1 MKIYEEITVDLTNP
15 YPLPKMKAQQGNTGR
30 GAKIKL
36 THRRA
41 TIQIDKEIVN
51 LYAKLP
57 NSMKMVYLST
67 KIEDGLIV
75 ADFSNVMLSKVGN
88 VQVEL
93 QIIEN
98 EQEGATQITTPIF
111 IVDVK
116 PSNIDEG
123 KIVASSEF
131 SALVDALAD
140 VQEYKANGLKGDKG
154 NSATINVGT
163 VETLEPNQK
172 AVVTNSGTIHDA
184 ILNFG
189 IPKGEKGLQ
198 GEKGD
203 KGDSATIQVGTVET
217 LEPNQKLIVENV
229 GTVHDAV
236 FNFGIP
242 KGEKGESDY
251 KPAVDA
257 LEKRLDNLKSDLV
270 DLHNRAEKI
279 DGVISI
285 DSNLFDIGTM
295 GISST
300 KWSYYSSQYRVRTKP
315 NTSLHFSKGTTLSL
329 SDYANYR
336 FIISYERNKG
346 VSGDYISSGWL
357 QKDFVCPLDS
367 NYVLMIARLTD
378 TVPVTDVSELLGLLT
393 IKKGESYIVTLTNR
407 ISNNEAD
414 IEELQNHIF
423 NPSTGRMPTLYIVD
437 GESLPIYANS
447 FVDSVSDW
455 HDAYKGMSMASGGI
469 SDVKYFNNGM
479 LVKGD
484 INDGYNNPHPCNIA
498 FVNANETTKSSSV
511 PIKVV
516 SSTISG
522 NKKVLCIGDSLTYG
536 GKYLAQYRQ
545 LYKDDVLN
553 IDFVGTI
560 GQGTD
565 ASPLREGRS
574 QWNTKAYCTQSSF
587 AGATNAFINP
597 STNKFD
603 FPYYCSH
610 NNINP
615 DIVCIFLGTNELTV
629 QVSGSYPT
637 LAESEQYY
645 AEMIASIR
653 EYSATIPIVV
663 WWCPIP
669 CQING
674 GGGVTMGKKN
684 RMDVG
689 DMLRRNYVTI
699 SGTEYVSVNGVY
711 ILPIYA
717 IISDSDYTINDIV
730 LSDAETVKSC
740 ADSLHLTDVGHKKIA
755 IALHGML
762 KYLASI

>member
-1 MKIYEEITVDLTNP
+1 MSVKQSIKVTNAGLSPILSVAQGTGAIEYEFTVSDFDIPSGSAAVAYNIQPTGNIVS
-15 YPLPKMKAQQGNTGR
+15 QICSISGNTITIKPPAYYFLR
-30 GAKIKL
+30 GKNYMQFQVSRNNEDLFSFLIEVWCAPNISQPEVIVAENPSL
-36 THRRA
+36 VSQL
-41 TIQIDKEIVN
+41 ISDVGLLSSQIDN
-51 LYAKLP
+51 LLSIP
-57 NSMKMVYLST
+57 SGSLST
-67 KIEDGLIV
+67 S
-75 ADFSNVMLSKVGN
+75 AD
-88 VQVEL
+88 
-93 QIIEN
+93 
-98 EQEGATQITTPIF
+98 A
-111 IVDVK
+111 
-116 PSNIDEG
+116 
-123 KIVASSEF
+123 
-131 SALVDALAD
+131 ALAD
-140 VQEYKANGLKGDKG
+140 IK
-154 NSATINVGT
+154 VGWD
-163 VETLEPNQK
+163 
-172 AVVTNSGTIHDA
+172 GTTYDTP
-184 ILNFG
+184 G
-189 IPKGEKGLQ
+189 
-198 GEKGD
+198 
-203 KGDSATIQVGTVET
+203 
-217 LEPNQKLIVENV
+217 
-229 GTVHDAV
+229 DAV
-236 FNFGIP
+236 RGQI
-242 KGEKGESDY
+242 GE
-251 KPAVDA
+251 
-257 LEKRLDNLKSDLV
+257 LKDDLV
-270 DLHNRAEKI
+270 DLQNRATKI
-279 DGVISI
+279 DGIVSI

-295 GISST
+295 GIAAT
-300 KWSYYSSQYRVRTKP
+300 EWSYYSSQYRVRTKP
-315 NTSLHFSKGTTLSL
+315 NTTLSLSEGTTLSL
-329 SDYANYR
+329 DDYTNYR
-336 FIISYERNKG
+336 FIISYQRNKG

-378 TVPVTDVSELLGLLT
+378 TVPVQDVSELLRLLT
-393 IKKGESYIVTLTNR
+393 IKKGESYLVTLTNR

-484 INDGYNNPHPCNIA
+484 INDGHNNPHQCNIA
-498 FVNANETTKSSSV
+498 FVNANETTKSSSI

-516 SSTISG
+516 SSTING

-587 AGATNAFINP
+587 AGATNAFMNP

-653 EYSATIPIVV
+653 RYSATIPIVV

-684 RMDVG
+684 RMNVG
-689 DMLRRNYVTI
+689 DMLRRNYTTI
-699 SGTEYVSVNGVY
+699 SGTEHVSVNGVY

-740 ADSLHLTDVGHKKIA
+740 ADSLHPTDVGHKKIA